1 MGSLELGN
9 PERVRDAIHRFII
22 LKVREA
28 RADGVVLGLS
38 GGIDSSL
45 VAALCAQALGQ
56 NRVLGLLM
64 PHSANSAGDMKEAA
78 NFANSLGIRHETV
91 GVAKLVSS
99 METSCSNHRSKERLP
114 RGNLRSRCRMLLSY
128 WHANQLNYLVA
139 GTGNRSELL
148 TGYFTKYG
156 DGGCDFL
163 PIGDLYKTQ
172 VLALASFIGLPKK
185 LVHKVPTAG
194 LWPGQT
200 DEGELGITYAKLDLV
215 LHYSFDKNLNPFKT
229 AKLAGVSLKKV
240 ESILE
245 RCRKSRHKLEM
256 PPICSFTP

>member
-1 MGSLELGN
+1 M
-9 PERVRDAIHRFII
+9 RDTIHRFII

-45 VAALCAQALGQ
+45 VAALSAQALGQ

-78 NFANSLGIRHETV
+78 SFASSLGIKHEKI
-91 GVAKLVSS
+91 GIAKIVSS
-99 METSCSNHRSKERLP
+99 LERACCSHESRNRLP

-156 DGGCDFL
+156 DGACDLL
-163 PIGDLYKTQ
+163 PIGGLYKTQ
-172 VLALASFIGLPKK
+172 VRALASFIGLPKE

-215 LHYSFDKNLNPFKT
+215 LHYSFDRKLNPFKC
-229 AKLAGVSLKKV
+229 AKLAGVSAEKV
-240 ESILE
+240 EEILE

-256 PPICSFTP
+256 PPFAGI

>member
-1 MGSLELGN
+1 MRHPLEIKNL
-9 PERVRDAIHRFII
+9 ERVRDTIHRFII
-22 LKVREA
+22 LKVRKA

-56 NRVLGLLM
+56 KRVLGLLM

-78 NFANSLGIRHETV
+78 NFANRLGMRHEKISI
-91 GVAKLVSS
+91 AKIVSS
-99 METSCSNHRSKERLP
+99 LEGACCSHESKNKLP

-156 DGGCDFL
+156 DGGCDLL
-163 PIGDLYKTQ
+163 PIGGLYKTQ
-172 VLALASFIGLPKK
+172 VRALASFIGLPQE

-200 DEGELGITYAKLDLV
+200 DEGELGITYDKLDLV
-215 LHYSFDKNLNPFKT
+215 LHYSFDRKLNPFKT
-229 AKLAGVSLKKV
+229 AKLAGVSAKKV
-240 ESILE
+240 EEILE
-245 RCRKSRHKLEM
+245 RCKKSRHKLEM
-256 PPICSFTP
+256 PPICSF

>member
-1 MGSLELGN
+1 M
-9 PERVRDAIHRFII
+9 RDTIHRFII

-45 VAALCAQALGQ
+45 VAALCAQALGPK
-56 NRVLGLLM
+56 RVLGILM

-78 NFANSLGIRHETV
+78 SFARGLGIMHEKISI
-91 GVAKLVSS
+91 AKIVSS
-99 METSCSNHRSKERLP
+99 LKGACAHESKNRLP

-156 DGGCDFL
+156 DGACDLL
-163 PIGDLYKTQ
+163 PIGGLYKTQ
-172 VLALASFIGLPKK
+172 VRALASFIGLPKE
-185 LVHKVPTAG
+185 LVNKVPTAG

-200 DEGELGITYAKLDLV
+200 DEGELGITYAKLDLI
-215 LHYSFDKNLNPFKT
+215 LHYSFDRKLDPFKC
-229 AKLAGVSLKKV
+229 AKLAGVSAKKV
-240 ESILE
+240 GSILE
-245 RCRKSRHKLEM
+245 RCRKSRHKLKM
-256 PPICSFTP
+256 PQICSF